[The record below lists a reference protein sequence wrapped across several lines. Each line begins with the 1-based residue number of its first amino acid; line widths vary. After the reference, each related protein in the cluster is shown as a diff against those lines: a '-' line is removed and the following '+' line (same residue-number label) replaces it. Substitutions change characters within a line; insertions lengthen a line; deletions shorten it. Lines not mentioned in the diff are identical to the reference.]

1 MKILVLATD
10 LPATSQMPG
19 SPRLFNLCRELSRC
33 HEIFLL
39 TYRSSQERYDAFL
52 NDPSTSRVFTRI
64 EVLPDP
70 PAVGWWGQQ
79 WHRVHLAAH
88 FETRYRYSEY
98 YRSICE
104 RIRELCVHE
113 RIDVIH
119 ADLLAMVQYVNPR
132 WNIPAI
138 VDLHDSTTLLCQ
150 RMLDAERG
158 WYKRLLRYLGLL
170 RARRLESTLEKT
182 CDLIITNS
190 TVDEQVIREL
200 SAKSKTLTI
209 TNGVDM
215 EYFAPNS
222 SLLER
227 NKIVFTGVMGYAPN
241 EDAVSYFAEDIFP
254 LVRVKRP
261 QAQFWIVG
269 SEPSER
275 VKALTRM
282 QGIHVT
288 GKVDDI
294 RPYVRS
300 AAVFVCPLRLGS
312 GVKNKILAAMA
323 MEKAT
328 VATPISIDGL
338 DVADDREVQLADD
351 PQTFADKVV
360 RLLADEEEVRRLG
373 RNGLACVRRNYSW
386 SAMGKALDEA
396 IQSVSTAAV
405 QRRADRGSV
414 IPA

>member
-1 MKILVLATD
+1 
-10 LPATSQMPG
+10 
-19 SPRLFNLCRELSRC
+19 
-33 HEIFLL
+33 
-39 TYRSSQERYDAFL
+39 
-52 NDPSTSRVFTRI
+52 
-64 EVLPDP
+64 
-70 PAVGWWGQQ
+70 
-79 WHRVHLAAH
+79 VHFAAH
-88 FETRYRYSEY
+88 FETRYRHSEY

-104 RIRELCVHE
+104 RIRAVCVREH
-113 RIDVIH
+113 IDVIH
-119 ADLLAMVQYVNPR
+119 ADLLAMVQYVNPT

-158 WYKRLLRYLGLL
+158 WYKRLLRYGGLL
-170 RARRLESTLEKT
+170 RARRLERTLEET

-190 TVDEQVIREL
+190 TVDEQVIKDL

-222 SLLER
+222 SLLEQ

-241 EDAVSYFAEDIFP
+241 EDAVSYFAQDIFP

-275 VKALTRM
+275 VQALTRI

-338 DVADDREVQLADD
+338 DVEDDCEVQLAGDSR
-351 PQTFADKVV
+351 TFADKVI

-386 SAMGKALDEA
+386 GAMGKALDEA
-396 IQSVSTAAV
+396 IQSVSTAAA
-405 QRRADRGSV
+405 QRRADRGSA

>member
-10 LPATSQMPG
+10 IPATSQMPG

-33 HEIFLL
+33 HELFLL

-52 NDPSTSRVFTRI
+52 NDPTTSRVFTRI

-70 PAVGWWGQQ
+70 PAVRWWGKQ
-79 WHRVHLAAH
+79 WHRVHFAAH
-88 FETRYRYSEY
+88 FETRYRHSEY

-104 RIRELCVHE
+104 RIRAVCVHE

-119 ADLLAMVQYVNPR
+119 ADLLAMVQYVNPS

-158 WYKRLLRYLGLL
+158 WYKRLLRYGGLL
-170 RARRLESTLEKT
+170 RARQLERTLEET

-190 TVDEQVIREL
+190 TVDEQVIKDL

-241 EDAVSYFAEDIFP
+241 EDAVSYFAQDIFP

-275 VKALTRM
+275 VQALTRI

-338 DVADDREVQLADD
+338 DVADDCEVQLAGDS
-351 PQTFADKVV
+351 QTFADKVI

-396 IQSVSTAAV
+396 IQSVSTEAA
-405 QRRADRGSV
+405 QRRADRGRA

>member
-1 MKILVLATD
+1 MKILVLAPD
-10 LPATSQMPG
+10 IPATSQMPG

-33 HEIFLL
+33 HELFLL
-39 TYRSSQERYDAFL
+39 THRSSQERYDTFVS
-52 NDPSTSRVFTRI
+52 DPTTSHVFTKV

-70 PAVGWWGQQ
+70 PAVQWWAQQ

-88 FETRYRYSEY
+88 FETRYRYVAY
-98 YRSICE
+98 YQSICE
-104 RIRELCVHE
+104 RVQEICVRE
-113 RIDVIH
+113 RIDVIY
-119 ADLLAMVQYVNPR
+119 ADLLAMVQYVNPK

-138 VDLHDSTTLLCQ
+138 VDLHDSATLLCQ
-150 RMLDAERG
+150 RMLQAEQG
-158 WYKRLLRYLGLL
+158 WYKRLFRYLGLL
-170 RARRLESTLEKT
+170 RVRRLERELGGTFNLV
-182 CDLIITNS
+182 ITNS
-190 TVDEQVIREL
+190 TVDEQVIKKL
-200 SAKSKTLTI
+200 SSKLKTLTI

-222 SLLER
+222 SLLEW
-227 NKIVFTGVMGYAPN
+227 NKIVFTGVMGYPPN
-241 EDAVSYFAEDIFP
+241 EDAVLYFAEDIFP
-254 LVRVKRP
+254 LVQVKRP

-275 VKALTRM
+275 VNALTRI

-328 VATPISIDGL
+328 VATPMSIDGL
-338 DVADDREVQLADD
+338 DVTDDREVQLADD
-351 PQTFADKVV
+351 PQIFADKVV

-373 RNGLACVRRNYSW
+373 RNGLDCVRKNYSW

-405 QRRADRGSV
+405 LRKAGRESV
-414 IPA
+414 IPG

>member
-1 MKILVLATD
+1 
-10 LPATSQMPG
+10 
-19 SPRLFNLCRELSRC
+19 
-33 HEIFLL
+33 
-39 TYRSSQERYDAFL
+39 
-52 NDPSTSRVFTRI
+52 
-64 EVLPDP
+64 
-70 PAVGWWGQQ
+70 
-79 WHRVHLAAH
+79 
-88 FETRYRYSEY
+88 
-98 YRSICE
+98 
-104 RIRELCVHE
+104 
-113 RIDVIH
+113 
-119 ADLLAMVQYVNPR
+119 
-132 WNIPAI
+132 
-138 VDLHDSTTLLCQ
+138 
-150 RMLDAERG
+150 MLDAERG
-158 WYKRLLRYLGLL
+158 WYKRLLRYGGLL
-170 RARRLESTLEKT
+170 RARQLERTLEET

-190 TVDEQVIREL
+190 TVDERVIKDL

-241 EDAVSYFAEDIFP
+241 EDAVSYFAQDIFP

-275 VKALTRM
+275 VQALTRI

-338 DVADDREVQLADD
+338 DVEDDCEVQLAGD
-351 PQTFADKVV
+351 PRTFADKVI

-386 SAMGKALDEA
+386 GAMGKALDEA
-396 IQSVSTAAV
+396 IQSVSTAAA
-405 QRRADRGSV
+405 QQRADRGRA
-414 IPA
+414 IR